1 MEGSAEFFTGGDY
14 FSHGGRDSEFEQKQ
28 MDNVNNNNNFAVD
41 DLLNFT
47 KEEDDVMTDAFLN
60 SFTCGNNS
68 GDSSSLT
75 VVDSCNSSASGGG
88 GGGSGGDAQFNGSLS
103 CRSFTDT
110 QFSGSELCVPV
121 CLLSSTPNISLLK
134 LCCQILVDVL
144 LLDFIP
150 FLSTIIFLVILSNLF
165 LGNSSKY
172 PLFCME
178 NNRA

>member
-14 FSHGGRDSEFEQKQ
+14 FSHGGGDSEFEQKQ
-28 MDNVNNNNNFAVD
+28 MDSVNNNNNFAVD

-47 KEEDDVMTDAFLN
+47 KEEDDVLTDAFLN

-68 GDSSSLT
+68 GDSSSHT
-75 VVDSCNSSASGGG
+75 VVDSCNSSASGG

-134 LCCQILVDVL
+134 LCCQILVDML

-165 LGNSSKY
+165 LGNYSKY